1 MAKIEELKHSL
12 AIRWKKCLALMEG
25 VKLGQA
31 MIEGSPG
38 WRFREFG
45 TALRLR
51 KQLKVIGKANNVM
64 MMVYD
69 ECLKTCLKAKIK
81 ADEFHDF
88 YDEEYDDDVDFM
100 TVLQLE

>member
-1 MAKIEELKHSL
+1 
-12 AIRWKKCLALMEG
+12 MEG

-69 ECLKTCLKAKIK
+69 EFLKTCLKAKIK
-81 ADEFHDF
+81 
-88 YDEEYDDDVDFM
+88 VNFM
-100 TVLQLE
+100 ILTGISLLMMRIMIYHYSDNDYLAGLRLI